1 MMGHAQVNGHMPVPK
16 TSGPQMLTQLNEQIW
31 IQVGEYPAK
40 LPCGANLLIFP
51 LGSLADLMGDLD
63 GALQAYEHA
72 LRHNQWSVPAMTGI
86 ATILRTREQ
95 FAKAVEYL
103 QNILKIDANNGE
115 IWGSLGKRENL
126 HSCYK
131 TYH

>member
-1 MMGHAQVNGHMPVPK
+1 
-16 TSGPQMLTQLNEQIW
+16 
-31 IQVGEYPAK
+31 
-40 LPCGANLLIFP
+40 
-51 LGSLADLMGDLD
+51 MGDLD

-115 IWGSLGKRENL
+115 IWGSLGVQQDHDSPDKANACPRSL
-126 HSCYK
+126 SFDDGQLTGSIHFLSAG
-131 TYH
+131 TILPP

>member
-1 MMGHAQVNGHMPVPK
+1 MGHPQVNGHMPLPK
-16 TSGPQMLTQLNEQIW
+16 ANQTLTQLNEQAW
-31 IQVGEYPAK
+31 VQVGEFRSQTSS
-40 LPCGANLLIFP
+40 ANTVLISRS
-51 LGSLADLMGDLD
+51 GTLADLMGDLD

-72 LRHNQWSVPAMTGI
+72 LRHQQWSVPAMTGI

-115 IWGSLGKRENL
+115 IWGSLGIQQRSHTL
-126 HSCYK
+126 RIAYD
-131 TYH
+131 

>member
-1 MMGHAQVNGHMPVPK
+1 MIP
-16 TSGPQMLTQLNEQIW
+16 S
-31 IQVGEYPAK
+31 
-40 LPCGANLLIFP
+40 
-51 LGSLADLMGDLD
+51 GSLADLMGDLD

-115 IWGSLGKRENL
+115 IWGSLGKRN
-126 HSCYK
+126 
-131 TYH
+131 